1 MVEKKSKPK
10 SKAVETTKAEKARN
24 RYITSRYG
32 GRSFWVRMRLHGVP
46 IQATFDTIEDARAYR
61 DRMLSDATTDPTHRL
76 VLQSRQKKEESKT
89 LTLGMMLTRYE
100 NEVTLF
106 KKAPHSEQIRI
117 GIISRLNIATLPIE
131 LINRDVVLRFISQI
145 RKRNISDSTVRK
157 YLMLLSAVF
166 TTAKKRWGISLNN
179 PIREIEIPS
188 NGKPRDRR
196 VEPGEFDRIVDQIRS
211 SHPIKELLI
220 LSIETACRR
229 GELLK
234 LNWKDVDIENQTAV
248 LRDTKNSE
256 TRVIPLSR
264 SAINIL
270 LSLKRTTSPKVFNL
284 SKNSLT
290 SAWGTAKKRARDQYI
305 ADCNEKSI
313 IPQSGYIIDLRWH
326 DLRHEGTSRLFEHGL
341 DLMEV
346 ASVTGHKT
354 LSMLRNYTHLKAQN
368 LAQKLDRAS
377 ESNLESNHQNES

>member
-270 LSLKRTTSPKVFNL
+270 LSLKRTSPKVFNL